1 MHYLEQLGSHEEKWA
16 GTLMAI
22 TRAKYMGF
30 SIHRH
35 LHISI
40 YVLFAVYSSGRDI
53 YHIGLEFEREKNS
66 NTSKVLIFPSSRPHS
81 FGFPI

>member
-1 MHYLEQLGSHEEKWA
+1 MHNLEQLGSHEEKWA

-22 TRAKYMGF
+22 TRGKYMGF

-53 YHIGLEFEREKNS
+53 SHIDLELIKIS